1 MKTSQSFGVNF
12 TIKKQKAN
20 KDGRTNVYACIIVNK
35 EKCFIALKH
44 QVEVESWDYGRG
56 SVKVKALDA
65 KETNA
70 YLEEVKFTI
79 TTYYQQLQIAGKE
92 ISPQLLKS
100 HFLGE
105 AIEETYNLSKLM
117 DYHHEVASAALT
129 WSTLKHYAVTRRYL
143 EKFLKE
149 KRKTS
154 DIHIHEI
161 DYKFI
166 IDFETYLRN
175 HKPADH
181 FQPLNNNG
189 VMKHLIRLRK
199 MTTLAFKL
207 QWINKDPFK
216 SYKFRYKK
224 VETAFLSTAE
234 LALIQNHEFASDSLI
249 MIRDL
254 FVYACYTGLS
264 FVDLMNLTERNV
276 VNGED
281 GGKWLKLFR
290 QKSNEATNIPLL
302 APALALMEKY
312 KDNPRAN
319 YLGTVFP
326 TITNQK
332 VNMHLKEV
340 AKIIGIKKKL
350 TFGVARHT
358 FATTITLANNV
369 PIETVSKMMGHT
381 KIATTQ
387 IYARVLLKKISE
399 DMSMLKEKFE
409 QQPKRAAGRKGVPK
423 NHLKRVSQWD
433 Q

>member
-1 MKTSQSFGVNF
+1 MKTSQSFGVHF
-12 TIKKQKAN
+12 TIRKGRE
-20 KDGRTNVYACIIVNK
+20 KDGKTAVYASITINK
-35 EKCFIALKH
+35 EKVLIALKRF
-44 QVEVESWDYGRG
+44 VDVDSWDKGHG
-56 SVKVKALDA
+56 CVKVRLPEA

-79 TTYYQQLQIAGKE
+79 TSYYQQLQIAGKE
-92 ISPQLLKS
+92 ITPQLVKAY
-100 HFLGE
+100 FLGE
-105 AIEETYNLSKLM
+105 ATEETYSLSRLM
-117 DYHHEVASAALT
+117 DYHYETASAALT

-149 KRKTS
+149 KRKTT
-154 DIHIHEI
+154 DIRINDI

-166 IDFETYLRN
+166 VDFETYLRN

-216 SYKFRYKK
+216 NYKFRYKK
-224 VETAFLSTAE
+224 VETAFLSTNELKLLENYE
-234 LALIQNHEFASDSLI
+234 LASDTLKV
-249 MIRDL
+249 IRDYFL
-254 FVYACYTGLS
+254 FACYTGLS
-264 FVDLMNLTERNV
+264 FVDLMNLHEGNV
-276 VNGED
+276 VRGED
-281 GGKWLKLFR
+281 GEKWLKLFR
-290 QKSNEATNIPLL
+290 QKSNEPTNIPLL
-302 APALALMEKY
+302 ATAQEIMDRY
-312 KDNPRAN
+312 KDNPRSVS
-319 YLGTVFP
+319 LGRIFP

-332 VNMHLKEV
+332 VNVYLKEI
-340 AKIIGIKKKL
+340 AKIVGIKKKL

-399 DMSMLKEKFE
+399 DMHVLREKLE
-409 QQPKRAAGRKGVPK
+409 PEVPKRKAARKG
-423 NHLKRVSQWD
+423 NTISHLKKVS
-433 Q
+433 